1 VVQRR
6 VYGSREAEQ
15 AWNRRR
21 ADLEAL
27 DNVAEELSEVD
38 RRIDELNRRAAELAS
53 ADLTIGNL

>member
-1 VVQRR
+1 

-38 RRIDELNRRAAELAS
+38 RRIDETQPAS
-53 ADLTIGNL
+53 CRTGFR

>member
-1 VVQRR
+1 